1 MNQDFYKELIY
12 QGFFPSRRFSQPN
25 FESSKKAL
33 ENYRKIADSASDL
46 VEMMLYY
53 VEIGS
58 DFMTEFDGIAEDTC
72 MDLENTFEAALKQ
85 IVKDNLQNK
94 FENQCRKIVEDAND
108 GYGFQETLESHFD
121 DCFK

>member
-58 DFMTEFDGIAEDTC
+58 DFMTEFDGIDEATC
-72 MDLENTFEAALKQ
+72 MDLENTFEEALKQ
-85 IVKDNLQNK
+85 IVEGNLQNK
-94 FENQCRKIVEDAND
+94 FENQCRKIVKEAND
-108 GYGFQETLESHFD
+108 GYGFQETLGSHVD